1 MSTVLANTITA
12 VGGGRSTAKITVT
25 NDSTYE
31 SDGGTVTDSNLVQGL
46 VKSWINLGTGSATT
60 RDSFNHSSLTDN
72 GTGDFSPVMTNAMG
86 NINYAQ
92 AAAMSRQT
100 DCDTDSINTN
110 NATGLDV
117 APTTTTYRFGALQF
131 GTGGVD
137 VTYVNFQIA
146 GDLA

>member
-60 RDSFNHSSLTDN
+60 RDSFNHSSVTDN

-100 DCDTDSINTN
+100 NCDTDSINTN
-110 NATGLDV
+110 NSTGNDV

>member
-1 MSTVLANTITA
+1 MATLKTNTLT
-12 VGGGRSTAKITVT
+12 GTSTAGSIAVT
-25 NDSTYE
+25 GEGNST
-31 SDGGTVTDSNLVQGL
+31 TTNLQQGL
-46 VKSWINLGTGSATT
+46 VKAWINLGTSSATN
-60 RDSFNHSSLTDN
+60 RDSFNHSSVTDN

-100 DCDTDSINTN
+100 NCDTDSINTN
-110 NATGLDV
+110 NSTGNDV

>member
-1 MSTVLANTITA
+1 MATLKPNTLT
-12 VGGGRSTAKITVT
+12 GTSTAGSIAVT
-25 NDSTYE
+25 GEGNST
-31 SDGGTVTDSNLVQGL
+31 TTNLQQGL
-46 VKSWINLGTGSATT
+46 VKAWINLGTGSATT
-60 RDSFNHSSLTDN
+60 RDSFNHSSVTDN

-100 DCDTDSINTN
+100 NCDTDSINTN
-110 NATGLDV
+110 NSTGNDV

>member
-1 MSTVLANTITA
+1 MATLKTNTLT
-12 VGGGRSTAKITVT
+12 GTSTAGSIAVT
-25 NDSTYE
+25 GEGNST
-31 SDGGTVTDSNLVQGL
+31 TTNLQQGL
-46 VKSWINLGTGSATT
+46 VKAWINLGTSSATN
-60 RDSFNHSSLTDN
+60 RDSFNHSSITDN

-100 DCDTDSINTN
+100 NCDTDSINTN
-110 NATGLDV
+110 NSTGNDV